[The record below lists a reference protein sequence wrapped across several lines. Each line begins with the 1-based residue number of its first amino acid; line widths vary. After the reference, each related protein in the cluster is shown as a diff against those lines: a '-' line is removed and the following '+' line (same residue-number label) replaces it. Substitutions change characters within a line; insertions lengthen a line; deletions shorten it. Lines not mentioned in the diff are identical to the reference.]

1 MRIFIALL
9 FLQTVF
15 WNGLVFAAPKKE
27 ASTVNQ
33 DVINLDFKLLEQA
46 GQHVTDDKSDLKEI
60 PESIQSLNGK
70 IVKITGYFMVSADA
84 YYSKEPIINFAV
96 SKSAYGC
103 PCCNWGD
110 PPTIFNTVIV
120 DMGKGENIKP
130 PFTPL
135 IEVTGTFMVKK
146 EQFTDDEGQK
156 RLNTLFYIKDAQAKK
171 KKQSFLKSI
180 F

>member
-1 MRIFIALL
+1 ML
-9 FLQTVF
+9 FLLQTAF
-15 WNGLVFAAPKKE
+15 WNGLVFGAPKKE
-27 ASTVNQ
+27 TSTANQ
-33 DVINLDFKLLEQA
+33 DVINLDFKVLEEA
-46 GQHVTDDKSDLKEI
+46 ERYVIEDKTDLKEI

-70 IVKITGYFMVSADA
+70 IVKITGYFMVPADA
-84 YYSKEPIINFAV
+84 YYSKEPIVNFAV

-135 IEVTGTFMVKK
+135 IEVTGTFTVKK

-156 RLNTLFYIKDAQAKK
+156 RLNTLFYVKDAQAKK